1 MTKLALTIAAVL
13 AAGSAAAPATAA
25 ATFTTLGTGSGPRP
39 NADRAQPANL
49 LVSGDTR
56 ILIDVGDGA
65 AQQLGK
71 VGVPLESVA
80 TVFLSHL
87 HFDHTGGLFAYLAR
101 RYQLRAPGVATI
113 YGPPGTRATVEA
125 LCAAIVP
132 GARSAA
138 NISARNPI
146 APADTVRV
154 VEIGD
159 GWHGVIGDVQVR
171 AAANTHYA
179 LNRVGPTKN
188 DTFAFR
194 FDTPGRS
201 LVYTGDT
208 GPSPAIEVLAK
219 GADVMFAEIID
230 TTATLRS
237 LKASR
242 TDLDAAT
249 LASVESHYRLEHLSP
264 DDVGQMAAHA
274 AVHELVLTH
283 DAVDEAHEA
292 AARATIASHFSGRII
307 FAVDLQKF

>member
-1 MTKLALTIAAVL
+1 MTRLALTIAAVL
-13 AAGSAAAPATAA
+13 AAGWNAAPVTAA

-49 LVSGDTR
+49 LVSGKTR

-80 TVFLSHL
+80 TVFLSPL
-87 HFDHTGGLFAYLAR
+87 HFDHTGGLFAYLSR
-101 RYQLRAPGVATI
+101 RYQLRAPGMATV
-113 YGPPGTRATVEA
+113 YGPPGTKATVDA
-125 LCAAIVP
+125 LCAAIVA
-132 GARSAA
+132 GTRSAA

-146 APADTVRV
+146 PPADTVRA

-159 GWHGVIGDVQVR
+159 GWHGVIGDVQIR
-171 AAANTHYA
+171 AVANTHYA
-179 LNRVGPTKN
+179 LNRDGPTKN

-230 TTATLRS
+230 PTATLVA

-242 TDLDAAT
+242 TDLDTAT
-249 LASVESHYRLEHLSP
+249 LASVEAHYRLEHLSP
-264 DDVGQMAAHA
+264 DDVGQMAARA

-283 DAVDEAHEA
+283 DAVDAA
-292 AARATIASHFSGRII
+292 QQTAARATIASHYRGPII